1 MTPCATTID
10 LAAYRRRVGLHAG
23 PLPPTVATL
32 RRLHR
37 AHVDAIPFVSV
48 QSALGIVPDL
58 DLETLERRL
67 VTDGRGGYCL
77 EHVTLYAA
85 VLDCLGFAP
94 ALRLAAVGGG
104 MATHLT
110 VLAQPSDDPRPW
122 MSDVGFGVGILE
134 PLPVPNEAGPGEPV
148 RRGMFEHRVDRADDA
163 LVLRELGADGWRE
176 LHVSADTAVTVEEIA
191 EANRQV
197 ATASWSP
204 FAGRLIAMRTD
215 DESRERLRGTQYE
228 ITLGRAAART
238 TELSPAE
245 AVEVLQRRFGVALD
259 PQERSA
265 LVELLD
271 AAG

>member
-10 LAAYRRRVGLHAG
+10 LAAYLRRVGLPAD

-48 QSALGIVPDL
+48 QSALGFVPDL

-94 ALRLAAVGGG
+94 ALRLASVGGG

-134 PLPVPNEAGPGEPV
+134 PLPVPDAPGPGEPV
-148 RRGMFEHRVDRADDA
+148 RRGMFEHRVDRADDT
-163 LVLRELGADGWRE
+163 LVLRERGDEGWRE
-176 LHVSADTAVTVEEIA
+176 LHVSADTAVTTEEIA

-197 ATASWSP
+197 ATAPWSP

-215 DESRERLRGTQYE
+215 DTSRERLRGTRYE
-228 ITLGRAAART
+228 ITRARAAART

-245 AVEVLQRRFGVALD
+245 AVEVLQRRFGVTLD
-259 PQERSA
+259 AEERSA
-265 LVELLD
+265 LVELLN